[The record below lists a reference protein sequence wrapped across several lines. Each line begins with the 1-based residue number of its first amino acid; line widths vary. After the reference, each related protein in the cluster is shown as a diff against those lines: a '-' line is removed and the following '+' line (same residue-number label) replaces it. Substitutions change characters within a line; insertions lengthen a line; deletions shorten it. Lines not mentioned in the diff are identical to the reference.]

1 MSPKNLQQQRRKLE
15 TVQDFACETKI
26 SSSFFNF
33 HHLFFSFFHF
43 SYLGL
48 SKSVFLASI
57 ASRFL
62 TTFLKKNRAVSGGT
76 LPFEVFFLCFWV
88 CHALAGLAETAFVFC
103 MFLHSYWASS
113 GRVGQITLLRKF
125 ENFRMKPILG
135 ETFMPLGC
143 VILEGGG
150 NAELRAWKAFGQWIN
165 IIRKALPVTDPPEH
179 ARYAAR
185 KIVNFIQGSDTLSM
199 KVMDDLSTADRWSLV
214 EESTLL
220 VLSFLKREG
229 SGAQCYMLTER
240 VRRSAQRALQ
250 KGIEYIRRATHKW
263 LSQALKGGAGP
274 AHRWCGK
281 EDALPDLPLVIRDNQ
296 GHFTTDPQSVA
307 EHYAKEWKREWRDVD
322 KIGFDKET
330 CSICDLR
337 VKHVAEAQEWARNL
351 DLSATSIHKACL
363 SFPSK
368 TAIGLDQHAFKD
380 IALLPDNALG
390 SLGEI
395 IRQCFVKL
403 AIPTQSPLQ
412 LLVLLGKKMEGAEPS
427 PSCTQHTVSPCDWY
441 QHTSVNGM
449 SISLESGALHS
460 RVIQLLERML
470 RGP

>member
-1 MSPKNLQQQRRKLE
+1 MQILLEEADPSLWEAARLKCRFEGRKLRCSLGQE
-15 TVQDFACETKI
+15 TAEAAC
-26 SSSFFNF
+26 SQYAN
-33 HHLFFSFFHF
+33 
-43 SYLGL
+43 
-48 SKSVFLASI
+48 
-57 ASRFL
+57 
-62 TTFLKKNRAVSGGT
+62 AVGT
-76 LPFEVFFLCFWV
+76 LEESNELG
-88 CHALAGLAETAFVFC
+88 HALETWSDATAQ
-103 MFLHSYWASS
+103 YWASS
-113 GRVGQITLLRKF
+113 GRVGQLTLSGKF
-125 ENFRMKPILG
+125 AKFRMKPVLG

-199 KVMDDLSTADRWSLV
+199 KVMDDLSTTERWSLV
-214 EESTLL
+214 EETTLL

-240 VRRSAQRALQ
+240 VRRLAERALQ
-250 KGIEYIRRATHKW
+250 KGIEYSRRATHKW
-263 LSQALKGGAGP
+263 LSQALKGGAAP

-281 EDALPDLPLVIRDNQ
+281 EDALPDLPLIIRDNQ
-296 GHFTTDPQSVA
+296 GHFTADPQSVA

-330 CSICDLR
+330 SSIRDLR
-337 VKHVAEAQEWARNL
+337 VKHVAEAHEWARNL
-351 DLSATSIHKACL
+351 DLSATSIRKACL

-403 AIPTQSPLQ
+403 AIPTQSLLQ
-412 LLVLLGKKMEGAEPS
+412 HSGLVGQEKRREQNHRHLAHNIPS
-427 PSCTQHTVSPCDWY
+427 HHAIGISTHQSMGCQFRWKVGLCTQ
-441 QHTSVNGM
+441 G
-449 SISLESGALHS
+449 
-460 RVIQLLERML
+460 
-470 RGP
+470 